1 MRRETETVDEETQ
14 SARNKKSPASGP
26 EEELLRDSA
35 VDDFFQR
42 FKQDLHRPKP
52 GHEAIAAALQ
62 AVQRLALEVDAED
75 AGVVAETTEAKICPA
90 CGGQNQSTNRFC
102 SFCGVPF
109 PKAEPETA
117 GPTKKP
123 AASGDVGPQ
132 LPPGQHH
139 YHHHY
144 HHHYFSSSGDGAPA
158 GSPDLRLAGAA
169 APAREPVRARA
180 SLGGPSLSRAEGAV
194 RKLMQDWAQACNT
207 KQLDDLVELYGTD
220 ALVMRPNVP
229 AVRGAS
235 AIREFFFAL
244 VDSGFGDVQIE
255 PLRTEVAGDFAYEAG
270 RCTMLVPVAVSKR
283 REERGKYL
291 TVFARQAGEWR
302 IVTDCWSS
310 DLSFGAGG
318 ESGAGKPMQATK
330 TIPGVPRKSS

>member
-1 MRRETETVDEETQ
+1 MRKETVDEETPA
-14 SARNKKSPASGP
+14 ARNKKSPASGP
-26 EEELLRDSA
+26 EEELVRDSA
-35 VDDFFQR
+35 VDEFFQR

-75 AGVVAETTEAKICPA
+75 AGVVAEGTEGKICPA
-90 CGGQNQSTNRFC
+90 CGGQNPGSNRFC

-109 PKAEPETA
+109 PQAERGSAMAE
-117 GPTKKP
+117 KEP
-123 AASGDVGPQ
+123 APSGDVNSQP
-132 LPPGQHH
+132 LPGQHH

-144 HHHYFSSSGDGAPA
+144 HHHYFSSSGDGIPVA
-158 GSPDLRLAGAA
+158 SPDPRVAGGT
-169 APAREPVRARA
+169 PAREPVRGRA
-180 SLGGPSLSRAEGAV
+180 AMGGPSLSRAEAAV

-220 ALVMRPNVP
+220 ALVMRPNLP

-310 DLSFGAGG
+310 DLSFGASGEGG
-318 ESGAGKPMQATK
+318 TAKPATQAAGK
-330 TIPGVPRKSS
+330 ILPGVPRKSS